1 MRSTRKMR
9 GGMPTRWGPSSLRTQ
24 PLQPMSRASPLP
36 KSKKRKE
43 RRALERPSGPSHG
56 PRNSEIGTKQG
67 KRRRLG
73 DEPLHVAR
81 LSRAYSE
88 GGYHVYM
95 TAELNSKLD
104 AQLKDDLKD
113 VEGDLGT
120 LPGIA
125 ALKKGGV
132 FTKHIGTSINISRP
146 GKLGKIAGLT
156 LASVGSALLNMVQTK
171 AQEKVSAAS
180 WHPPRSTSKVQNVRA
195 YAGRAADLYQKGVQT
210 ISDAYTLVTSK
221 IVEPEPID
229 PAVIE
234 DHHSAWNDFTTSI
247 GDFLNPSDHMEEQE
261 HMERLTQLEGIIDNF
276 NRRYGPSAG
285 ASIGERNQRF
295 NTWLGLITEINEL
308 KDRLNI
314 PRHKHSS
321 GQLKKKK
328 KKKKKTT
335 EKKKKKKKKS
345 KKNKSKKT
353 K

>member
-1 MRSTRKMR
+1 MGRMRSTRKMR
-9 GGMPTRWGPSSLRTQ
+9 GGMPARWGPASLRT
-24 PLQPMSRASPLP
+24 PSLRPMSCSRASPLP

-56 PRNSEIGTKQG
+56 PRHSEIGTKPG

-104 AQLKDDLKD
+104 AQLKEDLKD

-125 ALKKGGV
+125 ALKDGGV

-171 AQEKVSAAS
+171 EKERSTTGVRLCWGEQGPGLLLLLQWLLLLPMVAAASFSLISAAATS
-180 WHPPRSTSKVQNVRA
+180 WKECLMILWRNTQLFLCMILQPEKKPRMRKKS
-195 YAGRAADLYQKGVQT
+195 
-210 ISDAYTLVTSK
+210 
-221 IVEPEPID
+221 
-229 PAVIE
+229 
-234 DHHSAWNDFTTSI
+234 TTSLQNGI
-247 GDFLNPSDHMEEQE
+247 RVNYSPASLRRVSVERCTERPS
-261 HMERLTQLEGIIDNF
+261 
-276 NRRYGPSAG
+276 
-285 ASIGERNQRF
+285 
-295 NTWLGLITEINEL
+295 LITGTL
-308 KDRLNI
+308 HLAGTR
-314 PRHKHSS
+314 
-321 GQLKKKK
+321 
-328 KKKKKTT
+328 
-335 EKKKKKKKKS
+335 
-345 KKNKSKKT
+345 
-353 K
+353 